1 MQQSQAGQG
10 GQGGGADGAPERAR
24 REALT
29 PGRAALITIAVLG
42 VLLGAYVLVQVRAIL
57 ILFLIGILLAT
68 AVEPVVNR
76 LHARGFGRA
85 QSVLLVYVGVFLVL
99 VLLVALLVPAL
110 SRELS
115 RLLSAAPNLIDNLR
129 ASVQA
134 SQSRFIRDNGPY
146 LLDEINARLNRV
158 DIPTEQAIN
167 LASYVPSILGFFV
180 KGLISVV
187 TILMVGFYWLT
198 EKPIIKRL
206 FLSLFADERR
216 ARVLTIW
223 DDIEVKLGGWLR
235 GQLILMVVI
244 GVLASTGFA
253 LLGVR
258 FWLLLG
264 ILAGVCELVPFI
276 GPWIIGLPAVLLAL
290 SQSWRL
296 ALAVIVFL
304 AALYLIE
311 GNVLVPRVMKGTI
324 GLSPLLVVLAVLV
337 AITVLGPVGAIVAIP
352 VAAALQVLI
361 GDLVRSHQEA
371 LAVEGRGPA
380 ARVFR
385 WRPVGLP
392 RRLQNVAPGPAV
404 VSPVVELSAPPA
416 PPAPPADARA
426 DEADGPATLGP
437 PVAPVPA
444 DEVTVVRTP

>member
-10 GQGGGADGAPERAR
+10 GQGGGADRTPERAR

-57 ILFLIGILLAT
+57 ILFLIGILLAS

-85 QSVLLVYVGVFLVL
+85 QSVLLVYVGVFLV
-99 VLLVALLVPAL
+99 VGLLFALLVPAL
-110 SRELS
+110 SQEMS
-115 RLLSAAPNLIDNLR
+115 RLFSAAPNLIDNLR

-146 LLDEINARLNRV
+146 LLDEISARLNRV

-180 KGLISVV
+180 KGLIGVV

-216 ARVLTIW
+216 ARVLAIW

-264 ILAGVCELVPFI
+264 ILAGLCELVPFI

-290 SQSWRL
+290 SQSWGQ
-296 ALAVIVFL
+296 ALAVIAFL
-304 AALYLIE
+304 AVLYLVE

-361 GDLVRSHQEA
+361 GDLVRTHQEA

-380 ARVFR
+380 AGVFR

-404 VSPVVELSAPPA
+404 VSPVVELSAAPA
-416 PPAPPADARA
+416 PRA
-426 DEADGPATLGP
+426 DGGAEGADGPATLGP
-437 PVAPVPA
+437 PAAPVPT
-444 DEVTVVRTP
+444 DEVSVVRTP

>member
-10 GQGGGADGAPERAR
+10 GQGGGAAGAPERVR

-29 PGRAALITIAVLG
+29 PGRAALITIAVLA

-57 ILFLIGILLAT
+57 ILFLIGILLAS
-68 AVEPVVNR
+68 AIEPVVNR

-85 QSVLLVYVGVFLVL
+85 QSVLLVYVGVFLV
-99 VLLVALLVPAL
+99 VGLLFALLVPAL
-110 SRELS
+110 SQEMS
-115 RLLSAAPNLIDNLR
+115 RLLSTAPNLIDNLR

-146 LLDEINARLNRV
+146 LLDQIGARLNRA

-167 LASYVPSILGFFV
+167 LASYVPSILGYFV

-187 TILMVGFYWLT
+187 TVLMVGFYWLT

-216 ARVLTIW
+216 ARVVAIW
-223 DDIEVKLGGWLR
+223 DDIEVKLGGWIR
-235 GQLILMVVI
+235 GQLILMGVI

-361 GDLVRSHQEA
+361 GDLVRTHQEA
-371 LAVEGRGPA
+371 LAVEGRGRA
-380 ARVFR
+380 TRVFR

-404 VSPVVELSAPPA
+404 VSPVVELSAPPVPRA
-416 PPAPPADARA
+416 EGGADGADGLATLVPPA
-426 DEADGPATLGP
+426 
-437 PVAPVPA
+437 APVPA
-444 DEVTVVRTP
+444 DEVNVVRTP